1 MTTSLAL
8 DLLNNAAATGNPARW
23 PGGKG
28 SFVVAGT
35 FGGATVKL
43 QLLGPDGATWL
54 DVSAATALAAVGH
67 AVFEAGAGQLRAL
80 VSGGAP
86 AGLYAKAVRIA
97 G

>member
-23 PGGKG
+23 PGGRG
-28 SFVVAGT
+28 SFVAAGT

-43 QLLGPDGATWL
+43 QMLGPDGATWL
-54 DVSAATALAAVGH
+54 DVDSTTSVTAVGH
-67 AVFEAGAGQLRAL
+67 VVFEAGAGQLRAL
-80 VSGGAP
+80 VSGGSP
-86 AGLYAKAVRIA
+86 SGLYAKAVRIP